1 MIIFI
6 KKWGVLG
13 KKEAWEIIELAVDGK
28 EKKYSPADSNW
39 RGNLLCSPF
48 SSSLNPP
55 LSSLSSLSSYSSAL
69 SSDRFEE
76 FSNVPACMFSVNIV
90 MYVSLSGRD
99 CSWKK
104 PIACP
109 AKEICS
115 KMLFYN
121 WFWKVVTIRLFH
133 GIEVLLNNKTI
144 SKCTLFALPLRKNI
158 LQGEFCQVHW

>member
-144 SKCTLFALPLRKNI
+144 SKCTLFAHPPRKNI